1 MDFKKH
7 LEAAWTLTL
16 KFIAPLIVMTLV
28 MFLVWFMSLGIL
40 VPVTTA
46 GYMQSILL
54 AVREK
59 REPLVKDL
67 FSQMEIFLPLLG
79 FFAIAT
85 ITVIIGSVLFLLP
98 GILAAMVISYVCLY
112 VVPLMTDKRL
122 GLFEAIR
129 ISYQLAIQ
137 KPILDHI
144 VIIIIFFGISAI
156 GNSVFIGALFTQPL
170 ATLFLMSVF
179 EEKTQHIPTP
189 EIVPSPAPDRSS

>member
-7 LEAAWTLTL
+7 LEVAWTLTL
-16 KFIAPLIVMTLV
+16 KYIAPLIVMTLV
-28 MFLVWFMSLGIL
+28 MFLVWFLSLGIL

-54 AVREK
+54 AIRNK
-59 REPLVKDL
+59 REPSVKDL

-79 FFAIAT
+79 FFF
-85 ITVIIGSVLFLLP
+85 ITVVAVIIGSVLFLLP
-98 GILAAMVISYVCLY
+98 GILAAMFISFACLY

-122 GLFEAIR
+122 GLLEAIKV
-129 ISYQLAIQ
+129 SYKIAIQ
-137 KPILDHI
+137 KPIHDHI

-179 EEKTQHIPTP
+179 AEKTDHIPTP
-189 EIVPSPAPDRSS
+189 EAEPMPTPDRAS

>member
-7 LEAAWTLTL
+7 FEVAWTLTL

-28 MFLVWFMSLGIL
+28 MFLVWFFSLGIL

-46 GYMQSILL
+46 GYIQSILL

-59 REPLVKDL
+59 RDPSVKDL

-79 FFAIAT
+79 FFFIIMVA
-85 ITVIIGSVLFLLP
+85 VIVGSVLFLLP
-98 GILAAMVISYVCLY
+98 GVLAAMFISFACLY

-122 GLFEAIR
+122 KLLEAIKV
-129 ISYQLAIQ
+129 SYQIAIQ
-137 KPILDHI
+137 KPIHDHI

-179 EEKTQHIPTP
+179 EEKADHIPTP
-189 EIVPSPAPDRSS
+189 APEPVPTSDRSA